1 MLRGSKELE
10 CLFAQLFVVG
20 VTAALLCTDRGSANG
35 GLSNFIILNTLGFIP
50 NSRHVLLEPG
60 IIRNTLNRYP
70 ANVVNMV
77 SS

>member
-10 CLFAQLFVVG
+10 CLFAQQFVVK
-20 VTAALLCTDRGSANG
+20 VAAVLLCTDRGSSNG
-35 GLSNFIILNTLGFIP
+35 GFCDFITFNTLGFIP
-50 NSRHVLLEPG
+50 NSRQVLLEPG

>member
-10 CLFAQLFVVG
+10 WLFAQLFVVKL
-20 VTAALLCTDRGSANG
+20 TAALCTDGGSSNG
-35 GLSNFIILNTLGFIP
+35 GLSDFITINTLGFIP

>member
-10 CLFAQLFVVG
+10 WR
-20 VTAALLCTDRGSANG
+20 VTVALSCTDRGRSNG
-35 GLSNFIILNTLGFIP
+35 GLADFIHFNTLGFIP
-50 NSRHVLLEPG
+50 NSRHVLLDPG
-60 IIRNTLNRYP
+60 IIRNTLYPYP

>member
-10 CLFAQLFVVG
+10 CLFAQLFVVKF
-20 VTAALLCTDRGSANG
+20 TAALLCTDRGSSNG
-35 GLSNFIILNTLGFIP
+35 GISNFIIFNTLGFIP

-60 IIRNTLNRYP
+60 IIRNTLNPYP
-70 ANVVNMV
+70 ANVANMV